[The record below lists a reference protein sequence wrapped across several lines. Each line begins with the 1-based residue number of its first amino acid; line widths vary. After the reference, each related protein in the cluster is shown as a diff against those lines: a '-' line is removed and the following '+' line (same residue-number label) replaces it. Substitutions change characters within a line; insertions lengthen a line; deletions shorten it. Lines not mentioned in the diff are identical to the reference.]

1 MKVRTSVGRSGLG
14 IAMCCEDGEKLGSPH
29 CHRSPFLGSEGSE
42 PRWDPTR
49 GKQMEC
55 CMGDCKV
62 QAGEKLQA
70 AFKSRCSSEKV
81 REEAGMEIRVESRR
95 EAGAG
100 SSLPFKAEPTT
111 IFF

>member
-1 MKVRTSVGRSGLG
+1 
-14 IAMCCEDGEKLGSPH
+14 
-29 CHRSPFLGSEGSE
+29 
-42 PRWDPTR
+42 
-49 GKQMEC
+49 MEC
-55 CMGDCKV
+55 CTGDCEV

-70 AFKSRCSSEKV
+70 GFKSRCSSEKV
-81 REEAGMEIRVESRR
+81 RKEAGMEIRVESRT